1 MGDDQAD
8 AEERLLP
15 MLARLFRER
24 VLQNLE
30 GVFVFSILVLLGF
43 ILYVCD
49 HRLTFLNLYFIPILL
64 AGYFLSARSAVLGG
78 VLTMLVVGFIVIGKS
93 DSFSQEMSDQAL
105 YLYLV
110 VWGSVLILTGA
121 LVGRLTEQLHVRFA
135 NARRAIDQ
143 LSGLQEEL
151 KATNQRL
158 EEKNL
163 ALDAMK
169 TKVEAVLHYTM
180 DPVVA
185 RLVINRQLRN
195 EKREVSVLFADLENF
210 TEHME
215 TVPPETCV
223 RDLNR
228 LFGSMEPILSLFKGH
243 LDKYV
248 GDGLMAEFGVPYFS
262 EQRAVLA
269 ALAGLKMQARMAHR
283 DFPWKMRIG
292 ISTGPVL
299 VGLMGSENR
308 KNYTAIG
315 DSVNLASRLQSKCP
329 VGGLCVDERTHQQ
342 IDRWFLTRRIR
353 HGLTSSEAQRLE
365 ENLAALDE
373 LLRLT
378 PRAEHC
384 IRAAE
389 ICALLGEPER
399 GVAYE
404 RRALELE
411 PSQADAIHRSM
422 GRVLVAGSE
431 HAHVP
436 IKGKR
441 NGVAAFEVLGL
452 KDPLDD
458 HARIP
463 RQISRVYEEL
473 SSRVPLPADTLLP
486 LEAAEGSLG
495 HGQVTAALA
504 AAVADAMGLSEGE
517 KRDAFLAGFVHDI
530 GKRSVPDTLL
540 ANQARMEEL
549 APIDRESL
557 RSHAAE
563 AERVMRE
570 LALPVSDTLLAAVRE
585 HHERF
590 DGAGYPKGLKGQDIS
605 MLARIIQIA
614 DEYEALT
621 AWRPYHEPWEPKA
634 ALSEIERDL
643 REGKFDPKI
652 GDVFVRLMKAG
663 LY

>member
-1 MGDDQAD
+1 MIT
-8 AEERLLP
+8 R
-15 MLARLFRER
+15 FYRET
-24 VLQNLE
+24 VLQDLE
-30 GVFVFSILVLLGF
+30 GVFVFSILLLLGF

-78 VLTMLVVGFIVIGKS
+78 VLTMLVVGFIVVEKS
-93 DSFSQEMSDQAL
+93 ESFSQELSGQAL

-110 VWGSVLILTGA
+110 VWSSALILAGA
-121 LVGRLTEQLHVRFA
+121 LVGRLTEQLRERFA
-135 NARRAIDQ
+135 GARRS
-143 LSGLQEEL
+143 LERLGELQEEL
-151 KATNQRL
+151 RASNLRL

-163 ALDAMK
+163 ALEGMK

-215 TVPPETCV
+215 TVPPEASV

-228 LFGSMEPILSLFKGH
+228 LFGSMEPILALYKGH

-248 GDGLMAEFGVPYFS
+248 GDGLMVEFGVPYFS
-262 EQRAVLA
+262 DQRAVLA
-269 ALAGLKMQARMAHR
+269 SLAGLKMQSRMAQA

-292 ISTGPVL
+292 IATGPVL

-315 DSVNLASRLQSKCP
+315 DAVNLASRLQTKCP
-329 VGGLCVDERTHQQ
+329 VGSLCVDERTHQR
-342 IDRWFLTRRIR
+342 IERWFRTRRIR
-353 HGLTSSEAQRLE
+353 HGLAPGEAQRLE
-365 ENLAALDE
+365 DNLAALDE

-378 PRAEHC
+378 PRAELC
-384 IRAAE
+384 VRAAE

-404 RRALELE
+404 RRALELA
-411 PSQADAIHRSM
+411 PAQADDIHRSM
-422 GRVLVAGSE
+422 GRVLVSGSE

-452 KDPLDD
+452 RDPLAD
-458 HARIP
+458 HARVP
-463 RQISRVYEEL
+463 REAGRLFEEL
-473 SSRVPLPADTLLP
+473 AFQVRLPAESLLP

-495 HGQVTAALA
+495 HGEVTAALSA
-504 AAVADAMGLSEGE
+504 ALADAMGLSEGE
-517 KRDAFLAGFVHDI
+517 KRDALLAGYVHDI

-549 APIDRESL
+549 AAVDREAL
-557 RSHAAE
+557 RSHAGE
-563 AERVMRE
+563 AERVLRE
-570 LALPVSDTLLAAVRE
+570 LALPVGDAVLAGVRE

-590 DGAGYPKGLKGQDIS
+590 DGAGYPRGLKGHGIS
-605 MLARIIQIA
+605 LLARILQIP

-621 AWRPYHEPWEPKA
+621 AWRPYHEPWEPAA
-634 ALSEIERDL
+634 ALSEIEKDL

-652 GDVFVRLMKAG
+652 GDVFLRMMKSG
-663 LY
+663 LP